1 MSLRWGILGASSK
14 IYRKA
19 LLPVLSESP
28 LHEVVAEASRAG
40 SDESPYG
47 DVLLRS
53 DVDAIYI
60 PLPNHLHT
68 PWIVRALEAGKHV
81 LCEKP
86 LTLTLAES
94 DEIFAAAEVSGKWLI
109 EAYTWPH
116 HPRSQQVLALAASGE
131 LGDLRTCR
139 GAFSFLLA
147 DHSDHRAD
155 RRGDGAMLDI
165 GIYAFAP
172 AMLLAGRDIDN
183 AWATAH
189 RNAAGVDLSMSG
201 LLDFGQNFTANF
213 DVSFEMAFR
222 RLFEVTGTKGIIAY
236 PDATVP
242 MPGETGTFDLV
253 RNDGAIEKVSY
264 EPTNAYRRMVDQ
276 FAAVVAGN
284 EAPRFTPA
292 DSQRLARIQ
301 EALRQASGY

>member
-1 MSLRWGILGASSK
+1 MLLRWGILGASSK

-19 LLPVLSESP
+19 LLPVFEASP
-28 LHEVVAEASRAG
+28 MHEVVAEASRNG
-40 SDESPYG
+40 DDEGPYS
-47 DVLLRS
+47 DVLQRS

-60 PLPNHLHT
+60 PLPNHLHA
-68 PWIVRALEAGKHV
+68 PWIIRALEAGKHV

-94 DEIFAAAEVSGKWLI
+94 EHIFAAAEDTGRWLI

-116 HPRSQQVLALAASGE
+116 HPRSQLVLALAADGALGE
-131 LGDLRTCR
+131 LRTCR
-139 GAFSFLLA
+139 GAFSFVIA

-172 AMLLAGRDIDN
+172 ALLLANRDIVC

-189 RNAAGVDLSMSG
+189 RNELGVDLSMSG
-201 LLDFGQNFTANF
+201 LLDFGQHFTANF
-213 DVSFEMAFR
+213 DVSFETPFR
-222 RLFEVTGTKGIIAY
+222 REFEVTGTGGVIAY

-242 MPGETGTFDLV
+242 MPGETGTFEL
-253 RNDGAIEKVSY
+253 RRADGTTERISY
-264 EPTNAYRRMVDQ
+264 EPANAYRRMVDQ

-292 DSQRLARIQ
+292 HSQRLARTQ